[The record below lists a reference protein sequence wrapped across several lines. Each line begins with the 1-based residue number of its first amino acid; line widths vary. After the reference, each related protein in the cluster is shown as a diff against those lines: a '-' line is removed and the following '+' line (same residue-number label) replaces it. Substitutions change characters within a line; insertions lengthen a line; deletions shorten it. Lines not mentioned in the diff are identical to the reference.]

1 MERKN
6 ELLICQLIQYGIDHQ
21 LIEQADAFWCANRI
35 ADLLLITLSPDFS
48 CQRQPYES
56 LYAILDQL
64 IETGIRHGVITDS
77 AIDRD
82 ILDTK
87 LTGILTPAPSLVNR
101 SFRSCYADSPKKATD
116 WFYKLQ
122 KDVNYIR
129 ADRIE
134 KDRKWLYEGQYG
146 TLEITI
152 NLSKPELD
160 PKSIAAM
167 KRTGNINY
175 PYDLLCNQNVG
186 FAGNAVHPSR
196 MNLRQ
201 VPLTLQDEPWL
212 LQYSPYAYFDQHCIV
227 LTEEKR
233 PMRID
238 RHAFAC
244 LLDFVDAFPH
254 YFIGSNSDLPISGGS
269 ILGHEHFQ
277 AGAHVFAMNQ
287 APVRH
292 TIRFEG
298 YPDIEAGIVEWP
310 MSVIRLSGS
319 DKEEMIHLATH
330 ILNSWQ
336 CYSDPENMIF
346 DHLNHQLKSTITPI
360 VHRYQD
366 QYVMD
371 LVLRNNLTTDAYPLG
386 YFHPHPN
393 LHHIKKENIGLI
405 EVMGLAILPGRLQ
418 KEMEAVKD
426 AVIHKK
432 DLNENPLTAP
442 HAAWVH
448 QWRQEYDEIQE
459 DHIDAIIQKEIG
471 KVFEQVLVDC
481 GIFRSLPA
489 WERFLCYCHA
499 ALEP

>member
-101 SFRSCYADSPKKATD
+101 SFHSCYADSPKKATD

-167 KRTGNINY
+167 KRTGNVNY

-186 FAGNAVHPSR
+186 FAGNAGHPSR

-201 VPLTLQDEPWL
+201 HTF
-212 LQYSPYAYFDQHCIV
+212 SI
-227 LTEEKR
+227 
-233 PMRID
+233 RI
-238 RHAFAC
+238 FS
-244 LLDFVDAFPH
+244 F
-254 YFIGSNSDLPISGGS
+254 
-269 ILGHEHFQ
+269 
-277 AGAHVFAMNQ
+277 
-287 APVRH
+287 
-292 TIRFEG
+292 
-298 YPDIEAGIVEWP
+298 
-310 MSVIRLSGS
+310 RL
-319 DKEEMIHLATH
+319 
-330 ILNSWQ
+330 
-336 CYSDPENMIF
+336 
-346 DHLNHQLKSTITPI
+346 
-360 VHRYQD
+360 
-366 QYVMD
+366 
-371 LVLRNNLTTDAYPLG
+371 
-386 YFHPHPN
+386 
-393 LHHIKKENIGLI
+393 
-405 EVMGLAILPGRLQ
+405 
-418 KEMEAVKD
+418 
-426 AVIHKK
+426 
-432 DLNENPLTAP
+432 
-442 HAAWVH
+442 
-448 QWRQEYDEIQE
+448 
-459 DHIDAIIQKEIG
+459 
-471 KVFEQVLVDC
+471 
-481 GIFRSLPA
+481 
-489 WERFLCYCHA
+489 
-499 ALEP
+499 